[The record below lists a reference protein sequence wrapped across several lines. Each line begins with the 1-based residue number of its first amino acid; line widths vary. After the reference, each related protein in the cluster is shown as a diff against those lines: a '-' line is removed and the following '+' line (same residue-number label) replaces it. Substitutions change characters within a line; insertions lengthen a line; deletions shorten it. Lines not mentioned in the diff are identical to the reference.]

1 MRGFVARGGDAVAV
15 LDDEERL
22 VVARIVADVA
32 LLLGADA
39 FGEAYS
45 DPAPATDVDDPFE
58 FLRGL
63 EESIREPSD
72 PAILRLLP
80 NAAPTEREVADEFR
94 RLTDG
99 ELRAIK
105 TRRLRR
111 IWDQLSRDTYSRDS
125 DSDSDGAGSDEWVV
139 PADEALATAAALTD
153 IRLVLASRLGLVT
166 DDDANRL
173 HHEID
178 LAASALEGDDDSA
191 LPVDHERVWLGMLYQ
206 ALTWLQESLV
216 EFVARTDEET
226 DG

>member
-1 MRGFVARGGDAVAV
+1 M
-15 LDDEERL
+15 
-22 VVARIVADVA
+22 ARIVADVA

-39 FGEAYS
+39 FGEAYA
-45 DPAPATDVDDPFE
+45 DPAPASDVDDPFE

-80 NAAPTEREVADEFR
+80 NAAPTDREVSDEFR

-99 ELRAIK
+99 ELRATK

-111 IWDQLSRDTYSRDS
+111 IWDQLSSN
-125 DSDSDGAGSDEWVV
+125 SDGSGSDEWVV
-139 PADEALATAAALTD
+139 PADEALSTAAALTD

-166 DDDANRL
+166 DDDADRL

-178 LAASALEGDDDSA
+178 LAARALDADDEFA

-216 EFVARTDEET
+216 EFVAGTQEET
-226 DG
+226 DV

>member
-1 MRGFVARGGDAVAV
+1 MRGFRAEGGNAVAE

-39 FGEAYS
+39 FGEGYDEPGSAS
-45 DPAPATDVDDPFE
+45 DPDDPFE

-80 NAAPTEREVADEFR
+80 NAAPTDREEAAEFR

-99 ELRAIK
+99 ELRATK

-111 IWDQLSRDTYSRDS
+111 IWDQLSTDGH
-125 DSDSDGAGSDEWVV
+125 GAGSDEWVV

-153 IRLVLASRLGLVT
+153 VRLVLASRLGLVT
-166 DDDANRL
+166 DDDADRL

-178 LAASALEGDDDSA
+178 LAASALESDDEHA

-216 EFVARTDEET
+216 EFVAAPSEEN
-226 DG
+226 DV